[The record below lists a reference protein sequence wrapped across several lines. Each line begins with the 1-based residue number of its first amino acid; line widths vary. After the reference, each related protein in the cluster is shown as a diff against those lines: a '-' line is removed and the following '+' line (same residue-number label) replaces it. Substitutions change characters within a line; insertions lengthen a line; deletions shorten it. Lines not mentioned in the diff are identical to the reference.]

1 MLEKC
6 NPFERWTI
14 QGVTFFSSTEFWQF
28 VIEVE
33 DPTVNQLGIIDPTIN
48 QPHYKFLRRKTENIQ
63 PFEHLFLTCHCSD
76 TKEAYFFFPASL
88 KVDGRNASNG
98 IALCVRSYKGT
109 IQGTCFVNETAK
121 CQFDEEYYKQIQISG
136 INNTKDVYDLMAY
149 KYATMFHRNIISAN
163 NFSDKFKFTCLD
175 IYGKPTRTFDGIES
189 CAIQY
194 LYNSSKG
201 NDYVF
206 KYSGPL
212 LYGNLEYLPD
222 DFLNTSDTAAQFE
235 VNKPWANFISTY
247 IKNLRHPIRKL
258 DSQYCYFHKNGTT
271 FYSYTCVCHGEKQNN
286 CQIPKD
292 KRICA
297 YDMLINNAKA
307 SVMKDIWIK
316 EQCEYYF
323 ISESEENVSIS
334 IPNFELFTIFFSNT
348 PCDHYQAKEW
358 CSKNRENFY
367 ETYKACCNET
377 DFCNKMMVHRLKKE
391 KDDMMRSPFKCKYA
405 AKGIAILYGTCEL
418 YLDLMTKNLVV
429 LNVYVFPEM
438 NRITASK
445 ENCSYVIG
453 TLQVEDDKN
462 CSTRLYDT
470 PGTVHSFFKCHC
482 STKECDAENQD
493 MAKEMYTAKFH
504 DQFYC
509 QTLKYSIN
517 NSEYKPFES
526 HVLKSV
532 KNGTGVLCF
541 IEISKINDTYI
552 INAKAIQDNSSIPT
566 ICKKPL
572 FSPQSLTETIQETMK
587 CCTAIS
593 QHPQSSSN
601 CTIKIMLQ
609 KFQKE
614 LENQNEQKRLIGQ
627 EGNLQCG
634 KKMCFISDGCFETR
648 ELTAVKKRKMIDE
661 KATNSSECVNKIDE
675 KVLSERQTISTA
687 DYGYVCKLMESKD
700 RCIVVY
706 PPESNSKPLIVCC
719 CNNHYK
725 ILSKD
730 DETFQCP
737 SKLEELPSQVGKKI
751 GSFN

>member
-1 MLEKC
+1 MLQECESPTIDGGK
-6 NPFERWTI
+6 PFESPTV
-14 QGVTFFSSTEFWQF
+14 QGVAFFSSTVFWQL
-28 VIEVE
+28 VIEVKFE
-33 DPTVNQLGIIDPTIN
+33 SLFYVPY
-48 QPHYKFLRRKTENIQ
+48 YKFIGNNNTEDINV
-63 PFEHLFLTCHCSD
+63 FEHLFLTCLCSD
-76 TKEAYFFFPASL
+76 APEKEKYFFFPASL
-88 KVDGRNASNG
+88 KVNGNVSNG
-98 IALCVRSYKGT
+98 IALCVRSQYSRGH
-109 IQGTCFVNETAK
+109 GGSRSAET
-121 CQFDEEYYKQIQISG
+121 YYKEIPG
-136 INNTKDVYDLMAY
+136 INNSKDVYDLMIY
-149 KYATMFHRNIISAN
+149 KYSTIFHRNIMSAN
-163 NFSDKFKFTCLD
+163 NFSDNSTFTCLD
-175 IYGKPTRTFDGIES
+175 IYGKPTRSFDGVKS
-189 CAIQY
+189 CLIQY

-201 NDYVF
+201 DDYVF

-222 DFLNTSDTAAQFE
+222 DFLNRNETAVQYKVEMPSAGIFSLKP
-235 VNKPWANFISTY
+235 NKLSSLY
-247 IKNLRHPIRKL
+247 MKQ
-258 DSQYCYFHKNGTT
+258 DSQYCYFHRNEKT
-271 FYSYTCVCHGEKQNN
+271 FYSYTCVCHGEKQDN
-286 CQIPKD
+286 CRIPKG

-297 YDMLINNAKA
+297 FHISDERELATAK
-307 SVMKDIWIK
+307 MKNFWIK

-334 IPNFELFTIFFSNT
+334 ILNSKLLSYFSSNAT
-348 PCDHYQAKEW
+348 CDHYEAKEW

-367 ETYKACCNET
+367 ETFKACCNEK
-377 DFCNKMMVHRLKKE
+377 DFCNKMWVIKLKEIKG
-391 KDDMMRSPFKCKYA
+391 DMMRSPFTCKYA
-405 AKGIAILYGTCEL
+405 AKGIAILNGTCEL

-438 NRITASK
+438 NNVTALK

-453 TLQVEDDKN
+453 TMQVKDDKN

-470 PGTVHSFFKCHC
+470 PGTVHSFYKCHC

-509 QTLKYSIN
+509 QTVNYN
-517 NSEYKPFES
+517 VTTSEYKPFVS
-526 HVLKSV
+526 HVLESV
-532 KNGTGVLCF
+532 KNENGVLCF
-541 IEISKINDTYI
+541 IEISKINDIYSI
-552 INAKAIQDNSSIPT
+552 HAKAIQDNSSIPSV
-566 ICKKPL
+566 CNQAL
-572 FSPQSLTETIQETMK
+572 FSPQSGSYTEPEKMK

-609 KFQKE
+609 KFKKE

-648 ELTAVKKRKMIDE
+648 ELTAVKKHKMIDE
-661 KATNSSECVNKIDE
+661 KATNSSVCVNKIDE
-675 KVLSERQTISTA
+675 KVLSETKTISTHSTA

-700 RCIVVY
+700 RCIVVH

-719 CNNHYK
+719 CNNNYK

-737 SKLEELPSQVGKKI
+737 SKLEELPSQVGKRI

>member
-6 NPFERWTI
+6 NPFDISTI
-14 QGVTFFSSTEFWQF
+14 QGVAFFSSTEFWQF

-33 DPTVNQLGIIDPTIN
+33 SPTGTQRDFYPQN
-48 QPHYKFLRRKTENIQ
+48 YKFLSRRTEDIQ
-63 PFEHLFLTCHCSD
+63 PFEHLFLTCYCSNA
-76 TKEAYFFFPASL
+76 TEKYFFFPASL
-88 KVDGRNASNG
+88 KVNDNFSNG
-98 IALCVRSYKGT
+98 IALCVRSQDRCSAAT
-109 IQGTCFVNETAK
+109 ENRPICTPAEDC
-121 CQFDEEYYKQIQISG
+121 YKQIPG
-136 INNTKDVYDLMAY
+136 ITNTKDLYDLMAY
-149 KYATMFHRNIISAN
+149 KYSKLFHRNIMSAN
-163 NFSDKFKFTCLD
+163 NFSDNSTFTCLD
-175 IYGKPTRTFDGIES
+175 IYGKPTRLFDGVKS
-189 CAIQY
+189 CLIQY
-194 LYNSSKG
+194 IYNSSKG
-201 NDYVF
+201 DDYVF

-212 LYGNLEYLPD
+212 LYGNLGYLPD
-222 DFLNTSDTAAQFE
+222 NFLNRSDTAVQYKVKSAKQ
-235 VNKPWANFISTY
+235 
-247 IKNLRHPIRKL
+247 
-258 DSQYCYFHKNGTT
+258 DSQYCYFHRKGTT
-271 FYSYTCVCHGEKQNN
+271 FYSYTCVCHELKQDN

-297 YDMLINNAKA
+297 YDMSGGNRIATNK
-307 SVMKDIWIK
+307 STEDMSDKWFK
-316 EQCEYYF
+316 EQCEFYF
-323 ISESEENVSIS
+323 ISESEEKVSIS
-334 IPNFELFTIFFSNT
+334 IPNFALLSNFSSNRT
-348 PCDHYQAKEW
+348 CSHYQAQQW

-391 KDDMMRSPFKCKYA
+391 KGEMMRSPFTCKYA
-405 AKGIAILYGTCEL
+405 AKGIAILNGTCEL

-429 LNVYVFPEM
+429 LNEYVFPEM

-453 TLQVEDDKN
+453 TIQVKDDKN

-493 MAKEMYTAKFH
+493 MAKEMNTAKFH

-509 QTLKYSIN
+509 QTVNYN
-517 NSEYKPFES
+517 VTTSEYKPFGT
-526 HVLKSV
+526 HVLGSV
-532 KNGTGVLCF
+532 KNRTGVLCF
-541 IEISKINDTYI
+541 IEISKINDIYS

-572 FSPQSLTETIQETMK
+572 FSPQSKNDSESETVR

-593 QHPQSSSN
+593 QNPQSSSN
-601 CTIKIMLQ
+601 CTVKILLQ
-609 KFQKE
+609 KFKKQ
-614 LENQNEQKRLIGQ
+614 LENRNEQKRLIGQ

-648 ELTAVKKRKMIDE
+648 ELTVGRKE
-661 KATNSSECVNKIDE
+661 KVLQEKTTNSSECVNKIDE
-675 KVLSERQTISTA
+675 KVVSERQTISTHSTA

-700 RCIVVY
+700 RCIVVH

-719 CNNHYK
+719 CNNNYK